1 MIHRAVCR
9 VLLLSLAVSA
19 ATIGLRA
26 GDDLVVDGGKTE
38 PPDETVRF
46 APVVVRNIGGR
57 VLGGPVAPATEY
69 DLGALFDQHVFRRPG
84 GRRQVLLLNGRMVVQ
99 GGAASF
105 TGDSLEQLAY
115 LRPLAE
121 RRIDSLDRICRLTE
135 PQLDLLRLAAES
147 DLRRLAGEIDAVRR
161 NHAGQRLAATPQGI
175 DRDRLQAVR
184 DDAAACR
191 QRIDRFFRGG
201 SLLDSVG
208 RGVLSPPQR
217 SVFEAWLAARRQ
229 TRWEAMV
236 RTVLDQIDA
245 ASLGFSAEQH
255 DAILDQL
262 LADVPALEVFGDEP
276 EAATSARTADFQ
288 TLLVLSR
295 LQRLDH
301 EAVRKRCDPRQWLM
315 LEQLMAQQGDP
326 EAVEQL
332 LVAQGVLQE
341 DG

>member
-1 MIHRAVCR
+1 MIHRAGCR
-9 VLLLSLAVSA
+9 VFLLSLAVA
-19 ATIGLRA
+19 VATLGLRA
-26 GDDLVVDGGKTE
+26 GDDLVVDGVTPE

-46 APVVVRNIGGR
+46 APVVVRNLGGR
-57 VLGGPVAPATEY
+57 VLGGPVPPNTEY
-69 DLGALFDQHVFRRPG
+69 DLGALFDQHVFRRLAAL
-84 GRRQVLLLNGRMVVQ
+84 RKVRLVDGRMVVQ

-121 RRIDSLDRICRLTE
+121 RRIETLDRICRITE
-135 PQLDLLRLAAES
+135 PQQDLLRLAAES

-161 NHAGQRLAATPQGI
+161 NHAGQRLAATPQGA

-191 QRIDRFFRGG
+191 QRIDQFFRDG
-201 SLLDSVG
+201 SLLDSVSL
-208 RGVLSPPQR
+208 GVLSPAQR
-217 SVFEAWLAARRQ
+217 SVFEAWLAARRK

-245 ASLGFSAEQH
+245 TSLGFSAEQH

-262 LADVPALEVFGDEP
+262 LADVPALEVLGDEL
-276 EAATSARTADFQ
+276 EAASSGRAADFQ

-295 LQRLDH
+295 LQRLDQ
-301 EAVRKRCDPRQWLM
+301 EALRKLCDPRQWLM
-315 LEQLMAQQGDP
+315 LEQLMAQQGGP